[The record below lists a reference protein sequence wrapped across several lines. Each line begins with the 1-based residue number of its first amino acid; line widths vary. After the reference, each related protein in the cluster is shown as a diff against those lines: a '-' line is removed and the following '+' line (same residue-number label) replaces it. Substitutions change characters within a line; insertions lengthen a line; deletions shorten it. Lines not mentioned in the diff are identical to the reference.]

1 MFRARRRTSSTD
13 GGLPVIDC
21 YDVAIVG
28 GGPAGSS
35 CAWALRRAGARIAV
49 LDGAVFPRQKVCAG
63 WVTPRVFRAL
73 ELDPEEYRATGLV
86 LQDVRAFKTGIVGGR
101 HMVATGYEHV
111 VSYAIRRVEF
121 DNFLLRRAGVRVLD
135 GARVTSIHRDDG
147 SWILNDAVSAKTLV
161 GAGGHFCPVARL
173 LNSSSS
179 RDHDV
184 VVAREL
190 EAPIEDETC
199 SVEGVAPELFFC
211 RDLDG
216 YGWCVRKGG
225 YINIGF
231 GRRGSLNFQRH
242 VAEFAEWLRASVQL
256 PSRVIDWKAWKGH
269 AYRVRCPGRRVYDD
283 GVLLVGDAAGLA
295 WPESGEGIAPAVESG
310 IAAARLI
317 VAAGTSGQ
325 ADARRAYDAIIA
337 PAARGW
343 NVPIPALVSRA
354 LLHVPAVTRLAL
366 DRWFL
371 RTAA

>member
-1 MFRARRRTSSTD
+1 M
-13 GGLPVIDC
+13 IEHW
-21 YDVAIVG
+21 DVAIVG
-28 GGPAGSS
+28 GGPGGSS
-35 CAWALRRAGARIAV
+35 CAWALRRAGARVIV
-49 LDGAVFPRQKVCAG
+49 LDAAVFPRQKVCAG

-73 ELDPEEYRATGLV
+73 ELDPGEYRATGLV

-121 DNFLLRRAGVRVLD
+121 DDFLLRRAGVRVLD
-135 GARVTSIHRDDG
+135 GARVTSIRRDGG
-147 SWILNDAVSAKTLV
+147 SWVLNDAVAAKTLV

-173 LNSSSS
+173 LNSASG

-190 EAPIEDETC
+190 EAPIGEEAC
-199 SVEGVAPELFFC
+199 GVDGLAPELFFC

-216 YGWCVRKGG
+216 YGWCVRKGA
-225 YINIGF
+225 YVNIGF
-231 GRRGSLNFQRH
+231 GRRGSLDFQRH
-242 VAEFAEWLRASVQL
+242 VGEFAGWLRASAQL
-256 PSRVIDWKAWKGH
+256 PPRVLDWKSWKGH
-269 AYRVRCPGRRVYDD
+269 AYRVRRAGRRVRDD

-317 VAAGTSGQ
+317 AATATSGET
-325 ADARRAYDAIIA
+325 DAQRAYE
-337 PAARGW
+337 AATASAEDGW
-343 NVPIPALVSRA
+343 NVPIPPVISRA
-354 LLHVPAVTRLAL
+354 LLHVPAVARLAL

-371 RTAA
+371 RAA